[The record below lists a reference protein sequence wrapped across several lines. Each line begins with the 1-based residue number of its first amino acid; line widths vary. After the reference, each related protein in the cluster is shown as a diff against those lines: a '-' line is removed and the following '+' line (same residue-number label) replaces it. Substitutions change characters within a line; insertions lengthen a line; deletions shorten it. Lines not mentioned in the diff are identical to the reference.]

1 MFALAEPL
9 TGGPDALARLIGVLA
24 LTLAAT
30 ELLGLLAARLN
41 QPRVLGEL
49 LAGVLLG
56 ASLFGLL
63 DPTMPLLQGIAELG
77 VVILLFQIG
86 LHTDVRSLA
95 RVGGSALMVGM
106 VGVLLPFA
114 LGYASARWLGLGNLA
129 AIVCGAALTATSIGI
144 SARVLA
150 DLGELESVEG
160 RVVLGAAVLDDVVGL
175 VILSVVAALAAGGT
189 VSPWGVLRTASIAV
203 GFVAAALLLGRLVA
217 PPLFNLIARA
227 EAEGTLGVA
236 GLAFA
241 LALAS
246 LAAWAGSAA
255 IMGAF
260 AAGLV
265 LHNAPQRHR
274 VERAATSLGH
284 FFVPIFFASVG
295 AAVDLRTLAD
305 PRVLAVG
312 AALLLVGV
320 AGKIAAG
327 FAPWWLPARKLL
339 IGLAMVPRGEV
350 GLIFAQTGYQARVL
364 DTSLF
369 SAVTLVVMA
378 TTLLVPPVL
387 ARVSARTRSTG
398 ASPDL
403 VCEGGIDDLV
413 AGAREMPGSP

>member
-1 MFALAEPL
+1 MLALAEPL

-30 ELLGLLAARLN
+30 ELLGLLAAKAG

-63 DPTMPLLQGIAELG
+63 DPTTPLLRGIAELG

-95 RVGGSALMVGM
+95 RVGGSALTVGV

-114 LGYASARWLGLGNLA
+114 LGYASARWLGLGNLPA
-129 AIVCGAALTATSIGI
+129 VVCAAALTATSIGI

-150 DLGELESVEG
+150 DLGELENVEG

-189 VSPWGVLRTASIAV
+189 VSPSGVVRTASIAV
-203 GFVAAALLLGRLVA
+203 GFVVAALLLGKLVA

-246 LAAWAGSAA
+246 LAAWAGSAT

-265 LHNAPQRHR
+265 LHGAPQRHR

-305 PRVLAVG
+305 PRVLAIGV
-312 AALLLVGV
+312 ALLLAGVVG
-320 AGKIAAG
+320 KMAAG

-350 GLIFAQTGYQARVL
+350 GLIFAQTGYQAGVL
-364 DTSLF
+364 DTRLF

-387 ARVSARTRSTG
+387 ARVSARTRPPA
-398 ASPDL
+398 ASDL
-403 VCEGGIDDLV
+403 ACEGGIDDLV
-413 AGAREMPGSP
+413 AGAREMPGAP